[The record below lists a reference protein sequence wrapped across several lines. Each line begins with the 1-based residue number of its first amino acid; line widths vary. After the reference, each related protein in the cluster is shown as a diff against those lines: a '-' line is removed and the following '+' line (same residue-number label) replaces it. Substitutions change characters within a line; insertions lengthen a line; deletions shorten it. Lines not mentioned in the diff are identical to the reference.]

1 MTTVA
6 PRFEC
11 KYCVPSV
18 EAEAVLRVARVFL
31 DIDRAAWPEAPS
43 DGPVPMQRVTSLYLD
58 SPARTFY
65 AWHLARRSS
74 RFKLRL
80 RRYSAGRQ
88 DVTWAEVKHKVD
100 GRVLKTRAP
109 LPIGMLPWLEN
120 GDTSRVSHAST
131 PNPALDDF
139 LARQR
144 AFDAGAQVMLRCDR
158 RGVRGSGNERAV
170 GVTVDTALG
179 FRTGSR
185 LSLVDVSAAGWLPLT
200 LPDGGSE
207 AAAIVELKHGGTPPV
222 WMRRVMTRLEPWQCS
237 FSKYIAAM
245 QAVAILEGGR
255 R

>member
-1 MTTVA
+1 MTTVT

-11 KYCVPSV
+11 KYCVPSA
-18 EAEAVLRVARVFL
+18 EADAVLRVAHVFL
-31 DIDRAAWPEAPS
+31 DIDRAAWPEAPA

-58 SPARTFY
+58 SPAKTFY
-65 AWHLARRSS
+65 TWHLAGRSS

-100 GRVLKTRAP
+100 GRVLKTRTS
-109 LPIGMLPWLEN
+109 LPIDALPWLES
-120 GDTSRVSHAST
+120 GDTSQVSQASE
-131 PNPALDDF
+131 PDPALDDF

-144 AFDAGAQVMLRCDR
+144 AFDAGAQVMLRCER
-158 RGVRGSGNERAV
+158 RGVRGSGHERAV

-179 FRTGSR
+179 FRTGSG
-185 LSLVDVSAAGWLPLT
+185 LSLLDMSAAGWLPLT
-200 LPDGGSE
+200 LPYGGAD

-222 WMRRVMTRLEPWQCS
+222 WMRRVMTRLAQWQCS
-237 FSKYIAAM
+237 YSKYIAAM